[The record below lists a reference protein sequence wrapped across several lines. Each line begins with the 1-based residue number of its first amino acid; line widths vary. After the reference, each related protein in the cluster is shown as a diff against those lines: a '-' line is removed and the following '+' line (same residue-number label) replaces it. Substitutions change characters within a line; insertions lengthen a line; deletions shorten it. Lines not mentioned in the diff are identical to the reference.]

1 MLHNIHN
8 RGKLLVVLV
17 GVVLLGLL
25 GSSSSIAGR
34 GKGSAETSAKVYR
47 MSFSHGLPPQHI
59 WAKALTE
66 FCALAEEK
74 SNGRLK
80 IDIYP
85 AGQLFKAPEFSEAVR
100 KGLVEMGNMFTAY
113 AVADVPAIYGLAP
126 TGTFWDVTTNLEVVR
141 SWLNQGGPGAL
152 VARAMER
159 KGFKILAWY
168 SAGVVGDSV
177 GLIGRG
183 TPVRTPDA
191 IKGKKIRALGSFDE
205 KLFRTMGAR
214 PVFISGADLYTG
226 LQYGTIQ
233 LIGGT
238 PAHVVDRALHEVT
251 DWYVPGLPVVA
262 AQQFFV
268 VTSVN
273 YFNSLPENLQEVL
286 LKAGREVTKK
296 ITLNLDHPLNPF
308 KNNGAYLVKMKALKD
323 FTVEEPLT
331 RDELMMWMKR
341 IWPITDKW
349 LKDVSPEAV
358 QIYNAVN
365 DIQRKQGL
373 PYHYIK

>member
-1 MLHNIHN
+1 MLHN

-17 GVVLLGLL
+17 GVVVLGLL

-34 GKGSAETSAKVYR
+34 GKGSAEASAKVYR
-47 MSFSHGLPPQHI
+47 MRFSHGLPPQHA

-80 IDIYP
+80 IDVYP

-113 AVADVPAIYGLAP
+113 AVADVPAMYGLAP
-126 TGTFWDVTTNLEVVR
+126 AGTFWDVTTNLEVVR
-141 SWLNQGGPGAL
+141 SWLNQEGPGAL
-152 VARAMER
+152 VAQAMED

-168 SAGVVGDSV
+168 SSGVVGDWI

-183 TPVRTPDA
+183 TPARTPDA
-191 IKGKKIRALGSFDE
+191 IKGKKVRALGSFDE

-226 LQYGTIQ
+226 LQYGTIE
-233 LIGGT
+233 LLPAS
-238 PAHVVDRALHEVT
+238 PAHVMDRSLHEVT
-251 DWYVPGLPVVA
+251 DWYIPRLSLSSL
-262 AQQFFV
+262 QQFFV
-268 VTSVN
+268 VTSVD
-273 YFNSLPENLQEVL
+273 YFNSLPEDLQEVL
-286 LKAGREVTKK
+286 LEAGREVTKK

-308 KNNGAYLVKMKALKD
+308 KTNEAYLAKMKALKD
-323 FTVEEPLT
+323 FSVEEPLT
-331 RDELMMWMKR
+331 RDELMMWMKP
-341 IWPITDKW
+341 IWLVTDKW

-358 QIYNAVN
+358 QIYNVVN
-365 DIQRKQGL
+365 DIQKKQGL